1 MNNSRVIFLKSEE
14 YKHLYEQWTKEY
26 NSSPSY
32 SVLHQVEA
40 AYNFTSTVDYDQ
52 TRSFVILEFTDDKLM
67 TMFGLRY
74 DLTGKR

>member
-14 YKHLYEQWTKEY
+14 YKHLYEQWCRDY
-26 NSSPSY
+26 DSGANN
-32 SVLHQVEA
+32 SVLAQVEA

-52 TRSFVILEFTDDKLM
+52 TRSFVILEFADDKLM

-74 DLTGKR
+74 DLTSKR